1 MKNTLNEKLLSLVT
15 FAEKLLANSALIDS
29 TSEVKAQ
36 MTLNVSSKANRCQI
50 EIVADDQLL
59 AGYRTLFVGYGST
72 EDEAIDKIVGQFRT
86 RCGSAAKFRR
96 LMQSV

>member
-1 MKNTLNEKLLSLVT
+1 MKNTLNEKLLSLVK
-15 FAEKLLANSALIDS
+15 FAEKLLENSALIED
-29 TSEVKAQ
+29 TSEIKVQ
-36 MTLNVSSKANRCQI
+36 MTLNVSSKTNRCQI

-59 AGYRTLFVGYGST
+59 NGYRTLFVGYGST
-72 EDEAIDKIVGQFRT
+72 EDEAIDKLVEQFRT